1 MRVTESS
8 FGYGQAFGVGRR
20 VFHAIMALVKTIM
33 VSRRVMFSL
42 AVRGFQSRYIGTGG
56 GVMWSI
62 VHPLATV
69 FVFWV
74 VFSLGFK
81 SEGPKGTPFVLY
93 FMTAFLPWHF
103 VNEVLNASAST
114 VLANRHLATKMV
126 FPTEIL
132 PVVEIMT
139 ATVGHLV
146 LLAFTILLLLMHGIT
161 PGLGGLQI
169 IYGYMCAVLLSLGLG
184 WVLAATNVFHRD
196 INQSLPTVLNFWF
209 WMTPIVWSTNM
220 VPVKWQPFLMLNP
233 MFHVVESYRSALLYA
248 HPVWLEMPQLLAFWT
263 IAFLIGVGGAYVFLR
278 LKPEFADVL

>member
-1 MRVTESS
+1 MTESS
-8 FGYGQAFGVGRR
+8 FRHGLVLGARGGLL
-20 VFHAIMALVKTIM
+20 HAIMEFGKTIM
-33 VSRRVMFSL
+33 ASRRVMLSL

-56 GVMWSI
+56 GIIWSI

-81 SEGPKGTPFVLY
+81 SEGPKGVPFVLY

-126 FPTEIL
+126 FPTETL
-132 PVVEIMT
+132 PIVEIMT

-146 LLAFTILLLLMHGIT
+146 LLAFTMLLLFMHGII

-169 IYGYMCAVLLSLGLG
+169 IYAYMCAVVLSLGLG
-184 WVLAATNVFHRD
+184 WVVAATNVFHRD

-209 WMTPIVWSTNM
+209 WMTPIVWSIDM
-220 VPVKWQPFLMLNP
+220 VPVKWQPFLILNP
-233 MFHVVESYRSALLYA
+233 MFHIVESYRNALLYS
-248 HPVWLEMPQLLAFWT
+248 HPVWLDTSQLFVFWI
-263 IAFLIGVGGAYVFLR
+263 IALLISVGGAYIFLR